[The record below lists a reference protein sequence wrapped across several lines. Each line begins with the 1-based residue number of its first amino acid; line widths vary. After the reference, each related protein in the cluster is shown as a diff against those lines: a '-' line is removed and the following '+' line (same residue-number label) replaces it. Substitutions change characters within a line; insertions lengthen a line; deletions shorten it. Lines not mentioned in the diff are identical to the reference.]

1 MDDTGE
7 TPPGRKHTLA
17 ARIGLSLVSLL
28 VFLCLLEGGLRLAGR
43 FYTASRRGK
52 DSSLGPGSIIR
63 YEAPDKEPGGQSVA
77 PVAGN
82 IVLCVGDSYTF
93 GGLSDYEHTYPV
105 FLQGIIDEKGL
116 GDSVKVINGGV
127 CEYNS
132 RQVLIRLPELLKKYH
147 PNVVVLLVGS
157 ANRFNLAGF
166 DPGGGSGRLSSV
178 LRGLRV
184 FKMGHIIAVN
194 LKGRYMK
201 WRSGR
206 RTGSSSGGAG
216 SSGRGAD
223 SSSRRAGS
231 SGRSTGSVSSS
242 LTGGSGGTFGPDGY
256 AVRTVGSLA
265 GEHLNRM
272 SQIAH
277 LPDNPSPVERFW
289 FLMNTGNAGQAV
301 QFAEQAVSGGTASM
315 ELLCS
320 LGFMYGQM
328 GNIERALELLGK
340 ARTNDSESYLARAHQ
355 ALIFG
360 NLSKNYVHQ
369 NNYDSAVEYLLKA
382 IEADPLDHDN
392 YYYLVKSY
400 ELQNRFSAREILQV
414 FDSMLKVDTA
424 LKDNELYVRYSG
436 YFRNR
441 ETWEIKIETWLAGDL
456 EDIASVCRKN
466 GVQLVVQNYPYP
478 HKAANKALAALSGE
492 YRFPFVD
499 NCSHFSR
506 LTAQEHW
513 QKYFLDDDHCTPQGH
528 AVMARNVYDVLG
540 KSGLLP
546 GGEQKQQ

>member
-1 MDDTGE
+1 MDGTRE
-7 TPPGRKHTLA
+7 ALQERKHSLA
-17 ARIGLSLVSLL
+17 ARIGLSLFSLL

-43 FYTASRRGK
+43 LYTAGRGGK

-63 YEAPDKEPGGQSVA
+63 YEAPDKEPGGQSVS
-77 PVAGN
+77 PVAGHV
-82 IVLCVGDSYTF
+82 VLCVGDSYTF

-116 GDSVKVINGGV
+116 GDSVTVINGGV

-147 PNVVVLLVGS
+147 PNVAVLLVGS

-178 LRGLRV
+178 FRGLRV

-206 RTGSSSGGAG
+206 RVDSPSHQAGPSGRGT
-216 SSGRGAD
+216 SGRGA
-223 SSSRRAGS
+223 
-231 SGRSTGSVSSS
+231 VSSPSS
-242 LTGGSGGTFGPDGY
+242 LAGGSGGTFGPDGY

-272 SQIAH
+272 SQIAR
-277 LPDNPSPVERFW
+277 LPDSPSPVERFW

-301 QFAEQAVSGGTASM
+301 QFAEQAVSEGTVST

-320 LGFMYGQM
+320 LGFMYGQV
-328 GNIERALELLGK
+328 GNLERALALLGQ
-340 ARTNDSESYLARAHQ
+340 ARTIDSESYLPRAHQ

-360 NLSKNYVHQ
+360 NLSKNFVHQ

-414 FDSMLKVDTA
+414 FDSMLKADTA

-436 YFRNR
+436 YFRNS
-441 ETWEIKIETWLAGDL
+441 ETWEKKIDTWLADDL
-456 EDIASVCRKN
+456 EDIVSVCRKN

-478 HKAANKALAALSGE
+478 HNAANKALEALSGK
-492 YRFPFVD
+492 YKFPFVD
-499 NCSHFSR
+499 NCSHFNR
-506 LTAQEHW
+506 LTAEDHW

-528 AVMARNVYDVLG
+528 AVMARNVYDVLNKEG
-540 KSGLLP
+540 FLP